1 MKIRLSELAR
11 AYEGQ
16 LQGDGSVEITGVASL
31 RNAGPGDITL
41 IEGPSYLRF
50 LADCRAAA
58 VIGPPNLVPP
68 DMPAILTQDCRA
80 VFEKIVRQF
89 RPLPTSTTRGISPR
103 AEIHPT
109 ARLGKDVTIH
119 ARATIGAEV
128 TIGDNTTIHA
138 GCVILDGCSI
148 GADCTILPNTVL
160 YEGTRVGNRVLIHAN
175 VTLGAYGFGYQLVDG
190 QHKLMPQLGYVEI
203 QDDVEIGAGTT
214 IDRGTYDATLIG
226 RGTKIDNQV
235 MIGHNCRIGRH
246 NLLCAQVGIAGS
258 VRTGDYVVLAGQV
271 GIKDH
276 VDIGD
281 GAKVGAKSGVHCDIG
296 AGEIYFGIPASIA
309 KEQRQA
315 LAAISKLPE
324 MRRQLRAMQ
333 RILEQLEAP
342 PGSRAADADAA

>member
-1 MKIRLSELAR
+1 SSARRAGASERWLAKPAARSTPPKRADCGSRGRAAYCSISRSAFALVNRRSDRVRCPTLTRRHVGMEGMTSWPAPGGSSATQGKDAASMKIRLSELAR

-160 YEGTRVGNRVLIHAN
+160 
-175 VTLGAYGFGYQLVDG
+175 
-190 QHKLMPQLGYVEI
+190 
-203 QDDVEIGAGTT
+203 
-214 IDRGTYDATLIG
+214 
-226 RGTKIDNQV
+226 
-235 MIGHNCRIGRH
+235 
-246 NLLCAQVGIAGS
+246 
-258 VRTGDYVVLAGQV
+258 
-271 GIKDH
+271 
-276 VDIGD
+276 
-281 GAKVGAKSGVHCDIG
+281 
-296 AGEIYFGIPASIA
+296 
-309 KEQRQA
+309 
-315 LAAISKLPE
+315 
-324 MRRQLRAMQ
+324 
-333 RILEQLEAP
+333 
-342 PGSRAADADAA
+342 